1 MGWVVYV
8 ARMGERRAAYK
19 VVVEKDEGKRPLG
32 RPKLRWEDSIKIE
45 LDQIEWAAGTVL
57 VWLRMGNIG
66 GLL

>member
-1 MGWVVYV
+1 M

-19 VVVEKDEGKRPLG
+19 VVVEKDEGKRPLE

-45 LDQIEWAAGTVL
+45 LDQIEWAAGTGL

-66 GLL
+66 GLV

>member
-1 MGWVVYV
+1 
-8 ARMGERRAAYK
+8 MGERRAAYK